1 MKIDYSKILKK
12 NMINVFKDILLSIEK
27 NGFQE
32 GHHLYVNIN
41 TKNKKVIIP
50 KWLKDKSPEE
60 ITIIIQYEFWN
71 LGVKNYEFSIC
82 LSFNDI
88 KANLTIPYDSII
100 SFADPYAN
108 FGLKLIQNND
118 IKKEKLKKKSISKEK
133 RKVTNNIIDFDKYKK
148 N

>member
-12 NMINVFKDILLSIEK
+12 NMINVFKDILLSVEK

-41 TKNKKVIIP
+41 TQNKKIIIP
-50 KWLKDKSPEE
+50 KWLKDKYPSE
-60 ITIIIQYEFWN
+60 ITIIIQYEFWS
-71 LGVKNYEFSIC
+71 LKVKYHEFSIC

-108 FGLKLIQNND
+108 FGLRLLQNRD
-118 IKKEKLKKKSISKEK
+118 KEKDKLKKKSVKNQTE
-133 RKVTNNIIDFDKYKK
+133 NIDSNIVDFNKYKK

>member
-41 TKNKKVIIP
+41 TQNKKVVIP
-50 KWLKDKSPEE
+50 KWLKDKYPSE

-71 LGVKNYEFSIC
+71 LKVKNHEFSIG
-82 LSFNDI
+82 LSFENIEADL
-88 KANLTIPYDSII
+88 NIPYDSII

-108 FGLKLIQNND
+108 FGLKLIQDND

>member
-1 MKIDYSKILKK
+1 MKINYSKILQK

-50 KWLKDKSPEE
+50 KWLKDKYPSE

-71 LGVKNYEFSIC
+71 LKVKNHEFSIV
-82 LSFNDI
+82 LSFDNI
-88 KANLTIPYDSII
+88 KADLNIPYDSII

-118 IKKEKLKKKSISKEK
+118 IKKEKFKKRSTSNEKSNM
-133 RKVTNNIIDFDKYKK
+133 TNNIIDFDKYKK

>member
-1 MKIDYSKILKK
+1 MKINYSKILKR

-41 TKNKKVIIP
+41 TKNKKVRMP
-50 KWLKDKSPEE
+50 KWLKDKYPSE

-71 LGVKNYEFSIC
+71 LKVKNYEFSIC
-82 LSFNDI
+82 LSFNNI
-88 KANLTIPYDSII
+88 KADLNIPYDSII

-118 IKKEKLKKKSISKEK
+118 IKKEKFKKKSLNKDKENM
-133 RKVTNNIIDFDKYKK
+133 TSNIINFDKYKK

>member
-12 NMINVFKDILLSIEK
+12 NMINVFKDILLNIEK

-41 TKNKKVIIP
+41 TQNKKVIIP
-50 KWLKDKSPEE
+50 KWLKEKYPSK

-71 LGVKNYEFSIC
+71 LKVKNHEFSID
-82 LSFNDI
+82 LSFDNI
-88 KANLTIPYDSII
+88 KADLNIPYNSII

-108 FGLKLIQNND
+108 FGLKLIQDND
-118 IKKEKLKKKSISKEK
+118 IKKEKFKKKSTSKEK
-133 RKVTNNIIDFDKYKK
+133 RNMTNNIIDFDKYKK

>member
-1 MKIDYSKILKK
+1 MKINYSKILQK
-12 NMINVFKDILLSIEK
+12 NMINVFKDILLNIEK

-32 GHHLYVNIN
+32 GHHLYVSIN

-50 KWLKDKSPEE
+50 KWLKNKYPSE

-71 LGVKNYEFSIC
+71 LVIKNYEFSIC

-88 KANLTIPYDSII
+88 KADLNIPYNSII

-108 FGLKLIQNND
+108 FGLKLIQNKE
-118 IKKEKLKKKSISKEK
+118 IKKDKFKKKSTNKEK
-133 RKVTNNIIDFDKYKK
+133 GSVDSNIIDFDKYKK

>member
-1 MKIDYSKILKK
+1 MKINYSKILKR

-41 TKNKKVIIP
+41 TKNKKVGLP
-50 KWLKDKSPEE
+50 KWLKDKYPSE

-71 LGVKNYEFSIC
+71 LKVKNYEFSIC
-82 LSFNDI
+82 LSFNNI
-88 KANLTIPYDSII
+88 KADLNIPYDSII

-118 IKKEKLKKKSISKEK
+118 IKKEKFKKKSLNKDKENM
-133 RKVTNNIIDFDKYKK
+133 TSNIINFDKYKK

>member
-1 MKIDYSKILKK
+1 MKINYSKILQK

-50 KWLKDKSPEE
+50 KWLKDKYPEE

-71 LGVKNYEFSIC
+71 LVIKNNEFSIC

-88 KANLTIPYDSII
+88 KADLNIPYDSII

-108 FGLKLIQNND
+108 FGLKLLQNHE
-118 IKKEKLKKKSISKEK
+118 KEKNKLKKKSVKNQTENMDS
-133 RKVTNNIIDFDKYKK
+133 NIIDFNKYKK

>member
-12 NMINVFKDILLSIEK
+12 NMINVFKDILLNIEK

-41 TKNKKVIIP
+41 TQNKKVIIP
-50 KWLKDKSPEE
+50 KWLKDKYPSE

-71 LGVKNYEFSIC
+71 LKVKNYEFSIC
-82 LSFNDI
+82 LSFNNI
-88 KANLTIPYDSII
+88 KADVNIPYDSII

-108 FGLKLIQNND
+108 FGLKLIQDND
-118 IKKEKLKKKSISKEK
+118 IKKEKFKKKSLNKDKKNMTS
-133 RKVTNNIIDFDKYKK
+133 NIINFDKYKK